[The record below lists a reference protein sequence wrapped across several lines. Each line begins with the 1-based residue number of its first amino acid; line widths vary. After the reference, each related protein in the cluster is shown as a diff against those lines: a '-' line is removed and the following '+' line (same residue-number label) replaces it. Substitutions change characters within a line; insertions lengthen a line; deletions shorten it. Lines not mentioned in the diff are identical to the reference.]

1 VGKLKKKKFGG
12 GETLENKNQKTE
24 STHKLNYPSSFLND
38 FEFAHEKKMISD
50 TRSVRHLLHI
60 FNVFY
65 IILEFL
71 YFFTWFVTLF
81 VIQSQLSGNMN
92 TAAVH
97 TRLSH
102 LLLSLHFLVPASAI
116 ALDTQRPATS
126 IHSLSALYYLVFL
139 AIFGSDYWS
148 LMEAWYSLAP
158 VSGFEYALPLERAL
172 ATIGTGLTVYWLVWY
187 TVAYFVGRYG
197 KRDAETEADD
207 RRLMV
212 LSHGGQVVDP
222 LKDNE
227 EENDTPEEPLL
238 LRQRVTAAVVV
249 MSNAPRL
256 LVDKKK

>member
-1 VGKLKKKKFGG
+1 
-12 GETLENKNQKTE
+12 
-24 STHKLNYPSSFLND
+24 
-38 FEFAHEKKMISD
+38 M
-50 TRSVRHLLHI
+50 
-60 FNVFY
+60 
-65 IILEFL
+65 
-71 YFFTWFVTLF
+71 WFVTLF
-81 VIQSQLSGNMN
+81 VIQAQLSGNMD

-102 LLLSLHFLVPASAI
+102 LFLSLHFLVPASAI

-158 VSGFEYALPLERAL
+158 VPGFDYTVPLERAL
-172 ATIGTGLTVYWLVWY
+172 ATIGTILTVYWLAWY
-187 TVAYFVGRYG
+187 TVAYLIGRYG

-222 LKDNE
+222 LRDNGGADDD
-227 EENDTPEEPLL
+227 ENSPDEPLL
-238 LRQRVTAAVVV
+238 LVRQRVGVVG
-249 MSNAPRL
+249 NAPR